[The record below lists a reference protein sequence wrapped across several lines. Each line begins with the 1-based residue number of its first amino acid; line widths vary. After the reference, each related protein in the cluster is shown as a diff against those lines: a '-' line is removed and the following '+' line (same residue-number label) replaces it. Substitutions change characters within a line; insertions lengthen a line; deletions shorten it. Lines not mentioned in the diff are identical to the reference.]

1 VREKDVT
8 LAIATEL
15 AGLLRQQGR
24 WEVKLTREADT
35 TLSLEERTAIAN
47 AFGANLFVSIHA
59 NASPSQ
65 SARGVET
72 YYLERSSD
80 RSARRLAALENGG
93 REEDA
98 AEMEHILADVVLSSK
113 VRDSRRLAETIQET
127 LVSNLSRN
135 YGPTRDL
142 GVKRGP
148 FYVLTG
154 AIMPA
159 VLVET
164 AFLTHPEESRRLT
177 DVDFQREA
185 ARALAQGIG
194 RFAGGS

>member
-1 VREKDVT
+1 
-8 LAIATEL
+8 
-15 AGLLRQQGR
+15 
-24 WEVKLTREADT
+24 
-35 TLSLEERTAIAN
+35 
-47 AFGANLFVSIHA
+47 
-59 NASPSQ
+59 
-65 SARGVET
+65 VET

-113 VRDSRRLAETIQET
+113 VRDSRRLAQAIQT
-127 LVSNLSRN
+127 ALVTDLSRK

-154 AIMPA
+154 AVMPA
-159 VLVET
+159 ALVEA
-164 AFLTHPEESRRLT
+164 AFLTHPEEARRLE
-177 DVDFQREA
+177 DAGFHREA
-185 ARALAQGIG
+185 AQALARGIG
-194 RFAGGS
+194 RFTGGT